1 MGEHERD
8 PRECVNEEREAEGSD
23 GDEWMHLRRGASQLI
38 CHPDVLFY
46 GIPPPGE
53 S

>member
-8 PRECVNEEREAEGSD
+8 PRECVNEEREAD